1 MTIEFEDVFGEVHS
15 RVLKD
20 RLPVVRTQPLLTGD
34 KSPFF
39 SLTNESYEQHGI
51 SATHLPGHTTSVLDL
66 IREQPLVISFYCP
79 CWGRYAK
86 PYLEQLVALSGQ
98 LKFVGAELLVFSN
111 EPRKSLL
118 RQYPQ
123 LDFRV
128 AYDTEFSVARQ
139 FGIYSEEDPIWD
151 RISGISDDV
160 FTPALYVIG
169 PDRTI
174 VHHFLDENFDQ
185 SFQPE
190 AIINAVASLQE
201 TQFEHAYLQ

>member
-20 RLPVVRTQPLLTGD
+20 RLPVVRTQPLQTGD

-39 SLTNESYEQHGI
+39 SLTNEPGEQYGI
-51 SATHLPGHTTSVLDL
+51 SPTHLPGQTTSVLDL

-86 PYLEQLVALSGQ
+86 PYFDQLLALSNR
-98 LKFVGAELLVFSN
+98 LKATGAELLVFSN

-118 RQYPQ
+118 RQYPD
-123 LDFRV
+123 LDFRI
-128 AYDTEFSVARQ
+128 AYDADFSVARQ

-151 RISGISDDV
+151 RISGISDEV
-160 FTPALYVIG
+160 FTPALYVVG

-174 VHHFLDENFDQ
+174 IHHFLDENFDQ
-185 SFQPE
+185 AIQPDSV
-190 AIINAVASLQE
+190 IDAVDQLQE
-201 TQFEHAYLQ
+201 SHYLLV

>member
-20 RLPVVRTQPLLTGD
+20 RLPVVRTQPLLTGN
-34 KSPFF
+34 KSPYF
-39 SLTNESYEQHGI
+39 SLTNGSDEQHGI
-51 SATHLPGHTTSVLDL
+51 SPKHIPGQTTSVLDL
-66 IREQPLVISFYCP
+66 IRDQPLVISFYCP

-86 PYLEQLVALSGQ
+86 PYLEQLVALSKQ
-98 LKFVGAELLVFSN
+98 LKDVGAELLVFSN
-111 EPRKSLL
+111 DPRKSLL
-118 RQYPQ
+118 RQFPS

-128 AYDTEFSVARQ
+128 AHDADFSPARQ

-174 VHHFLDENFDQ
+174 IHHFLDENFDQ
-185 SFQPE
+185 LLPTD
-190 AIINAVASLQE
+190 AVISAVEGLHE
-201 TQFEHAYLQ
+201 TSYALV

>member
-20 RLPVVRTQPLLTGD
+20 RLPVIRTKPLLTGD
-34 KSPFF
+34 KSPYF
-39 SLTNESYEQHGI
+39 SLTNESNEQHGL
-51 SATHLPGHTTSVLDL
+51 SPTHIPGQTTSVLEL
-66 IREQPLVISFYCP
+66 IRERPLVISFYCP

-86 PYLEQLVALSGQ
+86 PYLEQLVSLSKQ
-98 LKFVGAELLVFSN
+98 LKAVGAELLVFSN
-111 EPRKSLL
+111 DPRKSLL
-118 RQYPQ
+118 RQFPE

-128 AYDTEFSVARQ
+128 AYDAGFTIARQ

-151 RISGISDDV
+151 RISGISDEV
-160 FTPALYVIG
+160 FTPALYVVG

-185 SFQPE
+185 SLHPDSV
-190 AIINAVASLQE
+190 INAVDRLHETSYSLV
-201 TQFEHAYLQ
+201 